1 MRLFD
6 THCHFDFAPFA
17 DDIAAHLAQAHS
29 VGVERI
35 MLPSIGAENWQLVR
49 DLASRHCS
57 IYYAL
62 GFHPYFL
69 TPDASI
75 KQLEKQLSERDNKC
89 VAVGECG
96 LDAMINI
103 DPQWQEQ
110 LFIAQVRLAQQS
122 QLPLVIHCRKSQPRL
137 LQLLKQLRF
146 EQGGVVHG
154 FSGSYQQAMQ
164 WVERGFF
171 IGVGGVITYP
181 RAQKTR
187 HAIASLPLQHIVL
200 ETDSPDMPLNGHQGK
215 PNHPKMIAQILTC
228 LSELKEMPKQTVA
241 ENVWKNS
248 NLAFGICE

>member
-1 MRLFD
+1 MRFFD

-17 DDIAAHLAQAHS
+17 DDIDAHLAQARS
-29 VGVERI
+29 IGVERI
-35 MLPSIGAENWQLVR
+35 MLPSIGAENWQSVR
-49 DLASRHCS
+49 DLARCHSPL
-57 IYYAL
+57 YYAL

-75 KQLEKQLSERDNKC
+75 TQLEKQLAERDNKC

-96 LDAMINI
+96 LDALI
-103 DPQWQEQ
+103 DIDLQWQEQ
-110 LFIAQVRLAQQS
+110 LFVAQVRLAQQC

-146 EQGGVVHG
+146 DQGGIVHG

-171 IGVGGVITYP
+171 IGIGGVITYP

-187 HAIASLPLQHIVL
+187 HAIAQLPLQHIVL